1 MFLARLACDK
11 NRSAPGFTGLAIR
24 AGFMDV
30 ARPFAAKARRRRQ
43 IIHAG
48 MGVALI
54 AGITMGVSKLK
65 PAAPAVDRSGLWI
78 DTVKRGSMVRQVH
91 GLGTLT
97 PEEIRWIPTITD
109 GRVDKILVRPGTPV
123 KADTVVVILNNPT
136 VEQQAFDAEW
146 KLRAE
151 EAQYH
156 NLEVTLQSQVL
167 DQKANTTKAEQDAED
182 ARMKAET
189 DAELEKMGV
198 LSDQARKLSTGSSR
212 QLSIRADIEEQ
223 RYSNAQKQLEAQL
236 AAEKARVEQARAI
249 YELQLKQKNML
260 KVRAGMNGILQELT
274 LNGNTLQEGQ
284 QVPAGTTI
292 AKVANPDRLKAELK
306 IPETQTKDVQLGQLA
321 QVDTHNGLI
330 EGKVTRIDPSVQNG
344 TRTVDVALNGDLP
357 PGAVPDLSVDGTIDL
372 ERITSVLFA
381 GRPTYGQE
389 KSTIGMF
396 KLEGDGK
403 TATRVLV
410 TLGRSS
416 VNTVEILGGLNDGDQ
431 VILSDMS
438 RWDQYDRIRLD

>member
-11 NRSAPGFTGLAIR
+11 NRSAPGFAGLAIR

-43 IIHAG
+43 IIYAG

-136 VEQQAFDAEW
+136 VEQQAFDAQW

-236 AAEKARVEQARAI
+236 AAEKAKVEQARAS
-249 YELQLKQKNML
+249 YDLQLKQKNML
-260 KVRAGMNGILQELT
+260 TVRAGMNGILQELT

>member
-1 MFLARLACDK
+1 
-11 NRSAPGFTGLAIR
+11 
-24 AGFMDV
+24 MDV
-30 ARPFAAKARRRRQ
+30 PRPFAARARRQRQ
-43 IIHAG
+43 IIYAV
-48 MGVALI
+48 MGLAVI
-54 AGITMGVSKLK
+54 AGITMGVSRLK
-65 PAAPAVDRSGLWI
+65 AAAPAVDRSGLWV
-78 DTVKRGSMVRQVH
+78 DTVKRGPLVRQVR

-109 GRVDKILVRPGTPV
+109 GRVEKILVRPGTPV
-123 KADTVVVILNNPT
+123 KADTVVVILSNAT

-151 EAQYH
+151 EAEYH

-167 DQKANTTKAEQDAED
+167 DQKANTARAEQDAED

-189 DAELEKMGV
+189 DEELEKLGV
-198 LSDQARKLSTGSSR
+198 LADQARKLSTGSSR
-212 QLSIRADIEEQ
+212 QLSIRADIEQQ
-223 RYSNAQKQLEAQL
+223 RYTNAQKQLEAQL
-236 AAEKARVEQARAI
+236 AAEKAKVEQARAM
-249 YELQLKQKNML
+249 YDLQRKQENML

-292 AKVANPDRLKAELK
+292 AKVANPNRLKAELK
-306 IPETQTKDVQLGQLA
+306 IPETQAKDVQLGQPA
-321 QVDTHNGLI
+321 QVDTHNGVI
-330 EGKVTRIDPSVQNG
+330 EGKVIRIDPSVQNG

-372 ERITSVLFA
+372 ERIANVLFV

-389 KSTIGMF
+389 KSTVGIF

-403 TATRVLV
+403 TASRAQV

-416 VNTVEILGGLNDGDQ
+416 VNTVEILAGLKEGDQ
-431 VILSDMS
+431 VILSDIS

>member
-1 MFLARLACDK
+1 
-11 NRSAPGFTGLAIR
+11 
-24 AGFMDV
+24 
-30 ARPFAAKARRRRQ
+30 
-43 IIHAG
+43 
-48 MGVALI
+48 
-54 AGITMGVSKLK
+54 
-65 PAAPAVDRSGLWI
+65 
-78 DTVKRGSMVRQVH
+78 
-91 GLGTLT
+91 
-97 PEEIRWIPTITD
+97 
-109 GRVDKILVRPGTPV
+109 
-123 KADTVVVILNNPT
+123 
-136 VEQQAFDAEW
+136 
-146 KLRAE
+146 
-151 EAQYH
+151 
-156 NLEVTLQSQVL
+156 
-167 DQKANTTKAEQDAED
+167 
-182 ARMKAET
+182 
-189 DAELEKMGV
+189 
-198 LSDQARKLSTGSSR
+198 
-212 QLSIRADIEEQ
+212 
-223 RYSNAQKQLEAQL
+223 
-236 AAEKARVEQARAI
+236 
-249 YELQLKQKNML
+249 
-260 KVRAGMNGILQELT
+260 
-274 LNGNTLQEGQ
+274 
-284 QVPAGTTI
+284 VPAGTTI

-321 QVDTHNGLI
+321 QVDTHNGLV

-403 TATRVLV
+403 TATRVQV

>member
-1 MFLARLACDK
+1 
-11 NRSAPGFTGLAIR
+11 
-24 AGFMDV
+24 
-30 ARPFAAKARRRRQ
+30 
-43 IIHAG
+43 
-48 MGVALI
+48 
-54 AGITMGVSKLK
+54 MGVSKLK

-78 DTVKRGSMVRQVH
+78 DTVKRGSMIRQIH
-91 GLGTLT
+91 GNGTLT

-109 GRVDKILVRPGTPV
+109 GRVDKILVRPGTSV
-123 KADTVVVILNNPT
+123 KTDTVIVILNNPT
-136 VEQQAFDAEW
+136 VEQQAFDAAW

-198 LSDQARKLSTGSSR
+198 LSDQARKLSAGSSR
-212 QLSIRADIEEQ
+212 QLSVRADIEEQ

-236 AAEKARVEQARAI
+236 AAEKAKVEQARAI
-249 YELQLKQKNML
+249 YDLQLKQKNML
-260 KVRAGMNGILQELT
+260 NVRAGMDGILQELT

-284 QVPAGTTI
+284 QVLAGTTI

-330 EGKVTRIDPSVQNG
+330 GGKVARIDPSVQNG

-372 ERITSVLFA
+372 ERIASVLFA

-396 KLEGDGK
+396 KLDGDGK
-403 TATRVLV
+403 TATRVQV

-416 VNTVEILGGLNDGDQ
+416 VNTVEILGGLKDGDQ

>member
-1 MFLARLACDK
+1 MAL
-11 NRSAPGFTGLAIR
+11 
-24 AGFMDV
+24 V
-30 ARPFAAKARRRRQ
+30 AS
-43 IIHAG
+43 
-48 MGVALI
+48 V
-54 AGITMGVSKLK
+54 TMGVSKLK

-78 DTVKRGSMVRQVH
+78 DTVKRGPMVRQVH
-91 GLGTLT
+91 GIGTLT
-97 PEEIRWIPTITD
+97 PEEIRWIPTVTD
-109 GRVDKILVRPGTPV
+109 GRVEKILVRPGTPV
-123 KADTVVVILNNPT
+123 KADTVVVILSNPT

-167 DQKANTTKAEQDAED
+167 DQKANAAKAEQDAED

-189 DAELEKMGV
+189 DQELEKLGV

-223 RYSNAQKQLEAQL
+223 RYTNAQKQLEAQL
-236 AAEKARVEQARAI
+236 AAERAKVEEARAI
-249 YELQLKQKNML
+249 YDLQVKQKNML

-292 AKVANPDRLKAELK
+292 AKVANPNRLKAELK
-306 IPETQTKDVQLGQLA
+306 IPETQTKDVQLGQPA
-321 QVDTHNGLI
+321 QVDTHNGLVD
-330 EGKVTRIDPSVQNG
+330 GKVIRIDPSVQNG

-357 PGAVPDLSVDGTIDL
+357 LGAVPDLSVDGTIDL
-372 ERITSVLFA
+372 ERIANVLFA

-403 TATRVLV
+403 TASRVQV
-410 TLGRSS
+410 RLGRSS
-416 VNTVEILGGLNDGDQ
+416 VNTVEILGGLKDGDQ